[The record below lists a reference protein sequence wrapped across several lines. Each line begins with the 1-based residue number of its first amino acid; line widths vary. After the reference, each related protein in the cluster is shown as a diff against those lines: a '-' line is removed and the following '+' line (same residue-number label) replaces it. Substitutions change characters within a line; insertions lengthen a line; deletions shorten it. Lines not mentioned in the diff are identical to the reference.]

1 MAVARFYVL
10 PLRMSAHRGMWFS
23 LAAVAMLIVA
33 SYSCGNFGNTA
44 PATPPDEP
52 AESVRLAPA
61 AARAAGI
68 ETAVAGKMNRPW
80 IIALTG
86 TLAARP
92 FTPEEQVALSN
103 ASAADSKLRL
113 AESNFARLARLNDEG
128 MVALQG
134 LDEARAE
141 RDQARA
147 AAAQVD
153 AIRAN
158 LGLTAALSTLER
170 QANLW
175 GLASLPDVDLAQVQ
189 SGQAV
194 DVSTAAFPGRT
205 FRGHVVDVARS
216 ANPQT
221 RDFTVRIAIDD
232 PADALRPQML
242 ARFAIAVPAPAALTI
257 PSSAV
262 LLEGDGSYV
271 YVAEGDTYRR
281 CRIGTGASS
290 ADSIQVVEG
299 LVPGQTIVVRG
310 AQILE
315 AERLKAGLPP
325 PRDD

>member
-1 MAVARFYVL
+1 M
-10 PLRMSAHRGMWFS
+10 G
-23 LAAVAMLIVA
+23 A
-33 SYSCGNFGNTA
+33 SYACGNFGNTA

-52 AESVRLAPA
+52 AEFVTLVAD

-68 ETAVAGKMNRPW
+68 ETAVAGKMTRPW
-80 IIALTG
+80 VIALTG

-92 FTPEEQVALSN
+92 WTREEQAALSD
-103 ASAADSKLRL
+103 ASAADAKLRL
-113 AESNFARLARLNDEG
+113 AESNFARLARLHDEG
-128 MVALQG
+128 MVAHQG

-141 RDQARA
+141 RDQERA
-147 AAAQVD
+147 AAAQMD

-158 LGLTAALSTLER
+158 LGLTATASTLER
-170 QANLW
+170 RASLW
-175 GLASLPDVDLAQVQ
+175 GLASLPEVDLAQVRP
-189 SGQAV
+189 GQTV
-194 DVSTAAFPGRT
+194 EVSTAAFPGRT
-205 FRGHVVDVARS
+205 FRGRVVDVARS

-232 PADALRPQML
+232 PAGALRPQML

-281 CRIGTGASS
+281 RRIRTGASS
-290 ADSIQVVEG
+290 ADSIQVEEG
-299 LVPGQTIVVRG
+299 LVPGQAIVIRG

-315 AERLKAGLPP
+315 AERLKAGLQP